1 MCWVP
6 SCTTTVVIV
15 VVLIDLIVF
24 VFLLLLCCWIGF
36 GLCKWGCSYSCC
48 RRDHWLRPLH
58 GSNVFFCLF
67 SEWDCWF
74 ASYPVSE
81 FPFPLSISLTVSRSS
96 TFTLDWLVEDDY
108 CERSTT
114 AVMSR
119 VCVKALV
126 RWVTPIHCDFT
137 RRFVSCRRRHLLRH

>member
-1 MCWVP
+1 MCVAVFFFFNLAP
-6 SCTTTVVIV
+6 RGRKVTLLPAEYHLATVVIV
-15 VVLIDLIVF
+15 VVLIVLIGF

-48 RRDHWLRPLH
+48 RRDHWQRPLD

-81 FPFPLSISLTVSRSS
+81 FPFPLSISLAVSGSS
-96 TFTLDWLVEDDY
+96 TFTLD
-108 CERSTT
+108 
-114 AVMSR
+114 
-119 VCVKALV
+119 
-126 RWVTPIHCDFT
+126 
-137 RRFVSCRRRHLLRH
+137 